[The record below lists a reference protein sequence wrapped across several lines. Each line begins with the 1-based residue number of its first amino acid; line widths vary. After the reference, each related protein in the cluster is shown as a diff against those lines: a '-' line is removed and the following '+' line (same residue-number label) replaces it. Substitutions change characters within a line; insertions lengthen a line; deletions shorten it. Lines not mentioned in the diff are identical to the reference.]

1 MAKGGYMRVLLIRHG
16 KTKGNLERRYVGR
29 TDEPILESEQR
40 RLMQLREQRGDLTAS
55 ERKYAEASAEKAA
68 GTPGK
73 TAPESWFYPEIVYC
87 SPMLRCVQTAEI
99 LFGIRGAQMSMQ
111 IHPGLKE
118 TDFGAFEYKNY
129 EELKNEPAYQAWIDS
144 GGTTAFPEGESGAEF
159 RERSCRSF
167 LECIQDAL
175 EKEAESVAFVVHG
188 GTIMAVM
195 EAFTEP
201 KRGFYEWQIGNGE
214 GIWTEVICEEPLTL
228 SVINR

>member
-1 MAKGGYMRVLLIRHG
+1 MRVLLIRHG

-29 TDEPILESEQR
+29 TDEPILESEHR
-40 RLMQLREQRGDLTAS
+40 RLMQLREQSGDLTAS

-68 GTPGK
+68 ETPGK
-73 TAPESWFYPEIVYC
+73 TAPESWFWPEIVYC

-99 LFGIRGAQMSMQ
+99 LFGARGARMSID

-144 GGTTAFPEGESGAEF
+144 GGTTAFPEGESGAAF

-167 LECIQDAL
+167 LECIQNAL